1 MPAAADSRGGDA
13 AAAAK
18 SDDSWHGSVFG
29 GDGRSLLNGLAV
41 AGAGG
46 GGGGAEE
53 GTTLL
58 TLGGNGTVT
67 FDGAYWDDDPTP
79 EDLTDFLVSRLDSN

>member
-1 MPAAADSRGGDA
+1 MLAAADSRGGDT
-13 AAAAK
+13 AAK
-18 SDDSWHGSVFG
+18 SDDSWHGSVSG

-67 FDGAYWDDDPTP
+67 FDGAYNIGMTIRRRR
-79 EDLTDFLVSRLDSN
+79 T